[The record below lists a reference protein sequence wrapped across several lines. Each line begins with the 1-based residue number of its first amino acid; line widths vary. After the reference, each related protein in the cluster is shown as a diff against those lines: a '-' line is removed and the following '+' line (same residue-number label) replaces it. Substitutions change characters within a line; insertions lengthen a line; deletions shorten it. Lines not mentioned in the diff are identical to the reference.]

1 MRESQ
6 DHPLRPATVERL
18 FLLWE
23 QRGTKGIRVMIPK
36 KGSLVPLH
44 DKVIL
49 LPWERGTQN
58 PCNSYWKTLCRR
70 LFASSQR
77 AAEESSFMLCLV
89 QICPSNLEFSTEEV
103 NQSSAILT
111 KVQHSLLNKKLHSLQ
126 WSGDLISTGGWV
138 KHHRSGK
145 CICSLED

>member
-111 KVQHSLLNKKLHSLQ
+111 KVQHILCWTRNYTAYNGLEIWFPQVGGLS
-126 WSGDLISTGGWV
+126 ITGLASV
-138 KHHRSGK
+138 FAA
-145 CICSLED
+145 